1 MDKTLDQKYDQ
12 ITATELQKRL
22 KRVPTPAEVING
34 DTDSDLNA
42 EIYWQL
48 IKDLEARIKALEK
61 VAGGLL
67 K

>member
-1 MDKTLDQKYDQ
+1 MDKTLDQKYDE

-22 KRVPTPAEVING
+22 KREPTSSEVINA

-48 IKDLEARIKALEK
+48 IKDLEERIKALESK
-61 VAGGLL
+61 EKMV
-67 K
+67 